1 MVNKPNSQSASNV
14 QQWSM
19 AMIVLENL
27 SNINSKLLAIKF
39 NVKTKRTH
47 ANVRFVNVTISQVF
61 MRTLFFQIV
70 PENALERSCPGT
82 KLFPNVTV
90 ISARTHV
97 LAAESWNIQYRTF
110 WGNWDY
116 KQECFH
122 PKSPGSRA
130 TQNKTCCNNEK
141 RTSSFALYA
150 PDR

>member
-1 MVNKPNSQSASNV
+1 MKNVSVEQMFATLNILTPNILTPN
-14 QQWSM
+14 
-19 AMIVLENL
+19 
-27 SNINSKLLAIKF
+27 
-39 NVKTKRTH
+39 
-47 ANVRFVNVTISQVF
+47 
-61 MRTLFFQIV
+61 TL
-70 PENALERSCPGT
+70 
-82 KLFPNVTV
+82 
-90 ISARTHV
+90 ARTHV
-97 LAAESWNIQYRTF
+97 LAAESWNIQYHTF

>member
-1 MVNKPNSQSASNV
+1 MTPN
-14 QQWSM
+14 
-19 AMIVLENL
+19 ILTP
-27 SNINSKLLAIKF
+27 NIL
-39 NVKTKRTH
+39 
-47 ANVRFVNVTISQVF
+47 
-61 MRTLFFQIV
+61 TLNILTL
-70 PENALERSCPGT
+70 NILI
-82 KLFPNVTV
+82 PNTL
-90 ISARTHV
+90 ARTHV
-97 LAAESWNIQYRTF
+97 LAAESWNIQYHTF